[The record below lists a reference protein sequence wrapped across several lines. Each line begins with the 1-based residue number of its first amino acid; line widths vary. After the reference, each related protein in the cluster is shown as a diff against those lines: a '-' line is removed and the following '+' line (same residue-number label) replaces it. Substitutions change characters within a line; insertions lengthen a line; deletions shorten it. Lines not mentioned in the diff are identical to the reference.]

1 MSEEEK
7 LALVDNL
14 SAELKFNY
22 RRILLQKARMGRSVV
37 MADACQG
44 QKSAARPAESSREPE
59 VNQSSLP
66 HRPISLSHGQS
77 T

>member
-14 SAELKFNY
+14 SAGLKFNY

-37 MADACQG
+37 IADADG
-44 QKSAARPAESSREPE
+44 MPKAVKAKKVLHDLLSSHEHKE
-59 VNQSSLP
+59 
-66 HRPISLSHGQS
+66 
-77 T
+77 

>member
-7 LALVDNL
+7 LVLVDNL

-37 MADACQG
+37 MADADG
-44 QKSAARPAESSREPE
+44 MPMAIKAKK
-59 VNQSSLP
+59 VL
-66 HRPISLSHGQS
+66 HDLLSHHEKQK
-77 T
+77 

>member
-7 LALVDNL
+7 LKLVENL

-37 MADACQG
+37 LADDKG
-44 QKSAARPAESSREPE
+44 
-59 VNQSSLP
+59 LP
-66 HRPISLSHGQS
+66 RPIKAKRVLHDLLSGHSG
-77 T
+77 